1 MKGDIMGKITLLL
14 VVNVCDTGG
23 VLGAISKR

>member
-1 MKGDIMGKITLLL
+1 MRKITLLL